1 MERGPRRAQVWK
13 LSSTDVCEIAR
24 NSVLQSGLE
33 PRFKR
38 HFLGEK
44 YSALVPG
51 GHADSVGCAAPAC
64 SNDIRMT
71 NVPNIRLCYRDETLR
86 AELKFINDTGTA

>member
-1 MERGPRRAQVWK
+1 MGGIVISKAPTVFFRLTAQYHHHSSSPRVR
-13 LSSTDVCEIAR
+13 
-24 NSVLQSGLE
+24 
-33 PRFKR
+33 
-38 HFLGEK
+38 
-44 YSALVPG
+44 
-51 GHADSVGCAAPAC
+51 GCAAPAS

>member
-1 MERGPRRAQVWK
+1 MTA
-13 LSSTDVCEIAR
+13 LSPPMSRITC
-24 NSVLQSGLE
+24 
-33 PRFKR
+33 
-38 HFLGEK
+38 
-44 YSALVPG
+44 
-51 GHADSVGCAAPAC
+51 VGCAAPAC